1 MRRGPSKA
9 QVGWRLGVVAFL
21 PAVMLM
27 GAGALGACSSS
38 SGTTPD
44 ESDDGDGNPPDL
56 GTRGGNDGSPSN
68 EAATDATIDAPSTG
82 SDSGGDA
89 RAPRDAAP
97 DVVTPVDTGPPLD
110 CTAVGP
116 SGEAKE
122 LGCTGLY
129 ASWPDRTIAPSA
141 RPFTPAFTSWSD
153 GAQKARYM
161 YLPPGTKIDTSN
173 MDEWRFP
180 VGTKI
185 WKEFRVGGLR
195 AETRMLWKK
204 TNSDWYRT
212 TYVWS
217 RDQSSAT
224 ENTAGVV
231 NIWNTG
237 YDVVPQSDCTLC
249 HNGHLDG
256 VLGFEAIGLSASGA
270 SGFTLSALVSEQRVT
285 DPPASA
291 YEVPGDATERAAL
304 GSLHANCGNACH
316 SNSNYALAKDS
327 GLFMRLRT
335 NNLGSVTATDT
346 YTTAV
351 GVASKFQ
358 PPGQT
363 GYLRIKPNDVAHS
376 TIPYRDGYRDTSGE
390 RIQMPPLGTHKVDTA
405 ALNAVKAWIT
415 AL

>member
-1 MRRGPSKA
+1 M
-9 QVGWRLGVVAFL
+9 VAVL
-21 PAVMLM
+21 PAAMLIA
-27 GAGALGACSSS
+27 AGSLGACSSS
-38 SGTTPD
+38 SGGTPDGPD
-44 ESDDGDGNPPDL
+44 ESDGNAPDL
-56 GTRGGNDGSPSN
+56 GPRGGGDGASDGSPSRDADP
-68 EAATDATIDAPSTG
+68 EASSDAPSGTDSG
-82 SDSGGDA
+82 SDVQQP
-89 RAPRDAAP
+89 PRDAAP

-116 SGEAKE
+116 AGEPKE

-129 ASWPDRTIAPSA
+129 ASWPDRTISPSA

-153 GAQKARYM
+153 GAQKSRYV

-185 WKEFRVGGLR
+185 WKEFRLGGLR
-195 AETRMLWKK
+195 AETRLLWKK

-217 RDQSSAT
+217 RDQSSAV

-231 NIWNTG
+231 NIWGTG
-237 YDVVPQSDCTLC
+237 YDVVPQSDCSLC

-256 VLGFEAIGLSASGA
+256 VLGFEAVGLSAAGA
-270 SGFTLSALVSEQRVT
+270 SGLTMSALVNEQRVT
-285 DPPASA
+285 DAPGAV
-291 YEVPGDATERAAL
+291 YEVPGNATERAAL

-335 NNLGSVTATDT
+335 DNMSSVNATDT
-346 YTTAV
+346 YKTAV

-358 PPGQT
+358 PPGET
-363 GYLRIKPNDVAHS
+363 GYLRIKPSDVAHS
-376 TIPYRDGYRDTSGE
+376 TIPFRDGYRDTSGE
-390 RIQMPPLGTHKVDTA
+390 RIQMPPLATHKVDTA
-405 ALNAVKAWIT
+405 ALNALKAWINT
-415 AL
+415 L

>member
-1 MRRGPSKA
+1 MRRGPGKA
-9 QVGWRLGVVAFL
+9 QVGWRVGVVAVL
-21 PAVMLM
+21 PAAMLI
-27 GAGALGACSSS
+27 GAGSLGACSSS
-38 SGTTPD
+38 SGSTPD
-44 ESDDGDGNPPDL
+44 GTDDGDGNAPDL
-56 GTRGGNDGSPSN
+56 GPRGGGDGSSSR
-68 EAATDATIDAPSTG
+68 DAEPDVSSDAFPVDSG
-82 SDSGGDA
+82 SDAQQPS
-89 RAPRDAAP
+89 DAAP
-97 DVVTPVDTGPPLD
+97 DVVTPIDTGPPLD
-110 CTAVGP
+110 CTAVG
-116 SGEAKE
+116 SAGEPKE

-129 ASWPDRTIAPSA
+129 ASWPDRSIAPSA

-153 GAQKARYM
+153 GAYKSRWI

-185 WKEFRVGGLR
+185 WKEFRLGNLR
-195 AETRMLWKK
+195 VETRLLWKK

-212 TYVWS
+212 AYVWS

-231 NIWNTG
+231 NIWGTG
-237 YDVVPQSDCTLC
+237 YDVVPQSDCSLC

-256 VLGFEAIGLSASGA
+256 VLGFEAIGLSAAGA
-270 SGFTLSALVSEQRVT
+270 SGFTMSALVSEQRVT
-285 DPPASA
+285 DAPASS
-291 YEVPGDATERAAL
+291 YEVPGDATARAAL

-335 NNLGSVTATDT
+335 DSLGSVAATDT
-346 YTTAV
+346 YKTAV

-363 GYLRIKPNDVAHS
+363 GFLRIKENDVAHS

-405 ALNAVKAWIT
+405 AMNAVKAWIN
-415 AL
+415 AM